1 VAEGGLAVEL
11 RQRAPIALDAQ
22 LACAPGEL
30 LALVGPSGS
39 GKTTVLRAIAGLLR
53 PAAGRVQVGAD
64 TWLDTASGRCLSAR
78 ERRVGL
84 VFQHYALF
92 PHLSALDNVLEA
104 VPPGAADARRAR
116 ARGLL
121 ERMRLAGL
129 EDRLPRALSG
139 GQQQRVALARA
150 LAREPRVLLLDEPFS
165 AVDRATRERLYEQL
179 AELRGELAMPVVL
192 VTHDLEEAAL
202 LADRMV
208 ILAGG
213 RTLQAGAPHE
223 VMSRPATLAVARQ
236 VGVKNLYAG
245 EVIGHE
251 SGHTLLGWQGRVLR
265 VRAQAQFAPGSRVH
279 WCVPAAGVLLLP
291 PDPSAIGALDNL
303 VEARV
308 ARLLPLGQQ
317 LLLSLAVPGEAH
329 PLRTGLPRH
338 VAPRY
343 GLQEGMTLTVR
354 LRGEDVHLMPAD

>member
-11 RQRAPIALDAQ
+11 RQSAPIALDAR

-39 GKTTVLRAIAGLLR
+39 GKTTVLRVIAGLLQ
-53 PAAGRVQVGAD
+53 PAEGRVQAGGE
-64 TWLDTASGRCLSAR
+64 TWLDTAAGLCRSPR

-84 VFQHYALF
+84 VFQNYALF

-104 VPPGAADARRAR
+104 VPPGESQTRRAR
-116 ARGLL
+116 AQRLL

-129 EDRLPRALSG
+129 GERLPRALSG

-150 LAREPRVLLLDEPFS
+150 LAREPQVLLLDEPFS
-165 AVDRATRERLYEQL
+165 AVDRATRERLYEEL

-202 LADRMV
+202 LADRMA

-213 RTLQAGAPHE
+213 RTLQTGTPHE

-236 VGVKNLYAG
+236 VGMKNLYRG
-245 EVIGHE
+245 EVLGHE
-251 SGHTLLGWQGRVLR
+251 SGHTLLGWQGGVLR
-265 VRAQAQFAPGSRVH
+265 VRLQPRFAPGARVH
-279 WCVPAAGVLLLP
+279 WGVPAAGVLLLP

-329 PLRTGLPRH
+329 ALRTGLPRH

-343 GLQEGMTLTVR
+343 GLHEGMALSVR
-354 LRGEDVHLMPAD
+354 VRGEDVQLMPAD

>member
-1 VAEGGLAVEL
+1 MAEGGLVVEL
-11 RQRAPIALDAQ
+11 RQSAPIALEAQ

-53 PAAGRVQVGAD
+53 PAVGRVQVGTDA
-64 TWLDTASGRCLSAR
+64 WLDTARGRCLSAR

-104 VPPGAADARRAR
+104 VPPGAPEVRRAR
-116 ARGLL
+116 ARRLL
-121 ERMRLAGL
+121 ERMRLTGL
-129 EDRLPRALSG
+129 DDRLPRSLSG

-150 LAREPRVLLLDEPFS
+150 LAREPQVLLLDEPFS

-179 AELRGELAMPVVL
+179 AELRGELAMPAVL

-208 ILAGG
+208 ILAAG
-213 RTLQAGAPHE
+213 RTLQAGAPQE

-236 VGVKNLYAG
+236 VGMKNLYQG
-245 EVIGHE
+245 TVRGHE
-251 SGHTLLGWQGRVLR
+251 AEHTVLDWQGRVLR
-265 VRAQAQFAPGSRVH
+265 VRRQTQFAPGSRVH

-308 ARLLPLGQQ
+308 ARQLPLGQQ
-317 LLLSLAVPGEAH
+317 LLLSLAVAGEAH

-338 VAPRY
+338 LAPRY
-343 GLQEGMTLTVR
+343 ALHEGMALTVR